1 MIIITATLTIRPEHL
16 GEALAFSKRH
26 VVASRLEAGCA
37 SHRFFVDPEA
47 ERTLVFLEEW
57 RDPAAVEEHFA
68 KPYAREFAAAMKQWC
83 EGDPCL
89 EIHEVAKTRSLT
101 I

>member
-1 MIIITATLTIRPEHL
+1 MILITATLTIRPEHL
-16 GEALAFSKRH
+16 GEAVAFSRRR
-26 VVASRLEAGCA
+26 VAASRLEPGCT
-37 SHRFFVDPEA
+37 SHRFFVDPED

-57 RDPAAVEEHFA
+57 RDRAAVAEHFA
-68 KPYAREFAAAMKQWC
+68 KPYSREFAAAMKRWC

-89 EIHEVAKTRSLT
+89 ALHEVAKTRSVA